1 MEYTQ
6 EMNLQS
12 ESGYCMPFNDRK
24 EEVVLTRAYGKQEDG
39 SFNHGIDC
47 I

>member
-12 ESGYCMPFNDRK
+12 ESGYCMPFNDKK
-24 EEVVLTRAYGKQEDG
+24 EEVVLTRTYGNRRTG
-39 SFNHGIDC
+39 VSTTA
-47 I
+47 